1 MSRRAAIVE
10 EFDDDTDLPLPSLPL
25 PNTGSRAPL
34 LQELHISDDEFE
46 PSQYAGPASPPR
58 QGHLSESTSKP
69 SENQRNVTDITPY
82 KTWTCIYPI
91 YLDAKRPYGP
101 GQRRVERAK
110 SLWWPL
116 SKDIADAANQLGLG
130 TLHEVNK
137 SHPRDWDNPGRVRVQ
152 WKKDG
157 RLINP
162 IIKTKKQL
170 LEVIC
175 FQLQHLKP
183 ENVPK
188 PPYNTTSSNG
198 TGPDSAK
205 PNNNSTTSS
214 KGKQPA
220 AMKSKS
226 PAAPQHQQRGGR
238 RLPVPP
244 EPHPPL
250 ASRLSTYS
258 PAISTGVLIET
269 VKAGMN
275 ATENSAVGAGP
286 GAPPTA
292 AAGKGKRKVV
302 RVRG

>member
-25 PNTGSRAPL
+25 PNTGSRGPL

-46 PSQYAGPASPPR
+46 PSQHAGPASPPR
-58 QGHLSESTSKP
+58 QSHISESTSKP

-82 KTWTCIYPI
+82 KTWTCVYPI

-116 SKDIADAANQLGLG
+116 SKDIADVANQLGLG

-152 WKKDG
+152 WKKEG

-175 FQLQHLKP
+175 FQLQRLKP

-188 PPYNTTSSNG
+188 PPYNTSSSNG
-198 TGPDSAK
+198 TGPDTAK
-205 PNNNSTTSS
+205 VTTSN

-220 AMKSKS
+220 GMKSKS
-226 PAAPQHQQRGGR
+226 PPAPQHQQRGGR
-238 RLPVPP
+238 RLPIPP
-244 EPHPPL
+244 VPHPPL
-250 ASRLSTYS
+250 NSRVSTYS
-258 PAISTGVLIET
+258 PAISSGVLIET

-275 ATENSAVGAGP
+275 AVENSAMAAGP

-292 AAGKGKRKVV
+292 AAAKGKRKVM

>member
-1 MSRRAAIVE
+1 ME
-10 EFDDDTDLPLPSLPL
+10 DLS
-25 PNTGSRAPL
+25 TL
-34 LQELHISDDEFE
+34 L
-46 PSQYAGPASPPR
+46 
-58 QGHLSESTSKP
+58 SKP
-69 SENQRNVTDITPY
+69 VRAFTFFFITYSDWYNV
-82 KTWTCIYPI
+82 
-91 YLDAKRPYGP
+91 
-101 GQRRVERAK
+101 E
-110 SLWWPL
+110 
-116 SKDIADAANQLGLG
+116 
-130 TLHEVNK
+130 
-137 SHPRDWDNPGRVRVQ
+137 
-152 WKKDG
+152 
-157 RLINP
+157 
-162 IIKTKKQL
+162 KQL

-175 FQLQHLKP
+175 FQLQRLKP

-188 PPYNTTSSNG
+188 PPYNTCSNG

-205 PNNNSTTSS
+205 LNNSTTSS

-250 ASRLSTYS
+250 GSRVSTYS

-275 ATENSAVGAGP
+275 AAENSAVGAGP

-292 AAGKGKRKVV
+292 AASKGKRKVV